1 MSFLYSFTDL
11 MHGSPNQYPALT
23 PDSRVCEKH
32 SRSLTVNRTKNSQSP
47 KDLQC
52 KEVCHKDHLAKTP
65 TKVTKKA
72 SMSPS
77 IKRLQFG
84 GIYSI
89 INQSK
94 PPFMNNRQIKTV
106 GVVVKPNH
114 AEAWQTACELSEWL
128 KKRGVALI
136 GKPYAEIGK
145 PDEALCDIEAI
156 ENDKFD
162 ADLIIVLGGDGTM
175 ISTSRVIADREV
187 LVLGI
192 NYGSLGYL
200 TEFRIEEM
208 FPALE
213 AILDGEYEIDRRVML
228 HADHWRGEE
237 LLATGRVLN
246 DVVINKAAL
255 ARIIEI
261 DVTLNGLFVNS
272 FRADGLI
279 ISTPTGSTAYN
290 LSAGG
295 PIIYPSMNAVVL
307 TPICPF
313 TLTNRPIVVPD
324 TADIELK
331 LINENEGVVLTLDG
345 QIGYPMRADDRVLIR
360 KSRTT
365 FNLVQPP
372 NRNYFDVLR
381 NKLKWGR

>member
-1 MSFLYSFTDL
+1 M
-11 MHGSPNQYPALT
+11 
-23 PDSRVCEKH
+23 
-32 SRSLTVNRTKNSQSP
+32 TKR
-47 KDLQC
+47 
-52 KEVCHKDHLAKTP
+52 E
-65 TKVTKKA
+65 
-72 SMSPS
+72 
-77 IKRLQFG
+77 
-84 GIYSI
+84 
-89 INQSK
+89 
-94 PPFMNNRQIKTV
+94 IKTV

-114 AEAWQTACELSEWL
+114 KEAWQTACELSDWL
-128 KKRGVALI
+128 GERNITLI
-136 GKPYAEIGK
+136 GKPHTET
-145 PDEALCDIEAI
+145 EVCDIQTAET
-156 ENDKFD
+156 EEFKEGV
-162 ADLIIVLGGDGTM
+162 DLIVVLGGDGTM
-175 ISTSRVIADREV
+175 ISTARLIGKKET

-213 AILDGEYEIDRRVML
+213 EILKGNYEVDSRVML
-228 HADHWRGEE
+228 EAEHYRNGEM
-237 LLATGRVLN
+237 LDSGRVLN
-246 DVVINKAAL
+246 DIVINKAVL

-261 DVTLNGLFVNS
+261 EVELNKLFVNS

-295 PIIYPSMNAVVL
+295 PIVYPSMNAMVL

-324 TADIELK
+324 TAEINLK
-331 LINENEGVVLTLDG
+331 LKNESDGVVLTLDG
-345 QIGYPMRADDRVLIR
+345 QIGYQMQIGDCVLIK
-360 KSRTT
+360 KSATS